1 MSDMVWRPN
10 AVEIRHGRT
19 MVATVEQDLPGLSSG
34 IGRLATFFENRATRP
49 GLIARRALG
58 RLTNSDLG
66 LHDRLIREMRGETR
80 LDGSVGGATVPT
92 IWRAIELMEL
102 GHQSDQAGVIRV
114 MGWILNLQERPGAFG
129 EDCADQRHA
138 NKVCQHFIGGFFSA
152 APPNERLSPV
162 SLPSGKVFR
171 SEGAARFAVSCLALR
186 AALMAGNERR
196 AGIQRH
202 LESLVVL
209 RETWTSWDGYF
220 APDAIVSALSAL
232 AVAPPPF
239 RDILPDLTG
248 FIAEHQSADGTW
260 PHADLFHVLEALL
273 LAGTLKA
280 KLAVCQAVPALL
292 AIQHPEGGFGNTAME
307 ERALIGLRALL
318 WARTRG

>member
-1 MSDMVWRPN
+1 MV
-10 AVEIRHGRT
+10 T
-19 MVATVEQDLPGLSSG
+19 TVEQDLPGLSSG
-34 IGRLATFFENRATRP
+34 IGRLAKFFENRATRP
-49 GLIARRALG
+49 GLLARRALG
-58 RLTNSDLG
+58 RSTDSDHG
-66 LHDRLIREMRGETR
+66 LHDRLVREMRGETR
-80 LDGSVGGATVPT
+80 LDGSVGGAAVPT

-102 GHQSDQAGVIRV
+102 GHQGDQAGVIRV
-114 MGWILNLQERPGAFG
+114 TGWILNLQEKPGAFG
-129 EDCADQRHA
+129 EDCTDQRHA
-138 NKVCQHFIGGFFSA
+138 NKVCRHFIGGFFAA

-162 SLPSGKVFR
+162 SLPNGKVFR

-186 AALMAGNERR
+186 AVLMAGNESRP
-196 AGIQRH
+196 GVQRH
-202 LESLVVL
+202 LESLAVL

-220 APDAIVSALSAL
+220 APDAIVSALTAL

-239 RDILPDLTG
+239 RDLLPGLTG

-260 PHADLFHVLEALL
+260 PHSDLFHVLEALVA
-273 LAGTLKA
+273 AGTLKA

-292 AIQHPEGGFGNTAME
+292 ANQHPDGGFGNTAME